1 MSPGQK
7 SYFQM
12 SSSAQQQARRQQRV
26 EELCAASIRAISG
39 QPDLH
44 FRGKRLYQGESSLP
58 MNAPHHRIDTATAP
72 FVDCRAAADGMALRL
87 LYSDAELHKARCPVK
102 PIARLVFELLEQL
115 RVEALVPEQ
124 LSGMAAN
131 LEQRFERWSH
141 DFYTSGSAEGSSGIF
156 LYTVAQ
162 MCWARLNARQV
173 LEETEDF
180 IESTRFSLASS
191 MGTALAGLRRNR
203 HDQAAYIPHAL
214 AIAELIDNIIESQR
228 AGQSATKND
237 SSDDDDDEAQQGFA
251 LLLDFDQDGDDNDGF
266 ASARTGISKAFG
278 ENQQG
283 YKVYTI
289 AHDREVVAAT
299 LVRAE
304 QLEEY
309 RQRLDSGI
317 AEQGVNVQRIARHLA
332 AVLATPQRDDWLY
345 GEEEGRIDGRR
356 LAQLVTSPT
365 ERRLFYQERQRPVAD
380 CVVSLLIDCSGSM
393 RHQSEPVA
401 MLADI
406 LIRALDMIGASSEL
420 LGFTTNTWNGGKP
433 YKEWMRQGRP
443 AYPGRL
449 NETCHLVFKEADRG
463 WRRSRRNI
471 AALLKGDLYREGID
485 GEAVEWACTRL
496 LARSES
502 RKILIVISD
511 GCPADSATNLTNDP
525 FYLDNHLKQV
535 LARRERQGEVD
546 ILGLGVGLDLSPF
559 YRHCLATDMS
569 QVLDTHLF
577 EEIVQL
583 IRHRKRR

>member
-1 MSPGQK
+1 MNST
-7 SYFQM
+7 
-12 SSSAQQQARRQQRV
+12 AQQQARRQQRV

-44 FRGKRLYQGESSLP
+44 FRGKQLYQGEHSLP
-58 MNAPHHRIDTATAP
+58 MHAPHHRIDTAVAP
-72 FVDCRAAADGMALRL
+72 FADCRAAADGMALRL
-87 LYSDAELHKARCPVK
+87 LFSDAKLHKAHCPIK

-115 RVEALVPEQ
+115 RVEALVPVQ
-124 LSGMAAN
+124 LGGMATN
-131 LEQRFERWSH
+131 LEHRFERWSH
-141 DFYTSGSAEGSSGIF
+141 DFYASGSAEGSSGIL

-191 MGTALAGLRRNR
+191 MGTALAALRRNR
-203 HDQAAYIPHAL
+203 HDQAAYIPHAR
-214 AIAELIDNIIESQR
+214 AIAELIDNIIETQR
-228 AGQSATKND
+228 AGQSADKDDSKND
-237 SSDDDDDEAQQGFA
+237 DEDDQKGFA
-251 LLLDFDQDGDDNDGF
+251 LLLDFDQDGDDESGF
-266 ASARTGISKAFG
+266 ASARSGTSKAFG

-283 YKVYTI
+283 YKVYTT
-289 AHDREVVAAT
+289 AHDREVAAAS
-299 LVRAE
+299 LVRAA
-304 QLEEY
+304 QLDEC
-309 RQRLDSGI
+309 RQRLDKGI
-317 AEQGVNVQRIARHLA
+317 AEQGVNVQRIARQLG
-332 AVLATPQRDDWLY
+332 AVLATPQRDGFLY

-356 LAQLVTSPT
+356 LAQLVSSPT

-380 CVVSLLIDCSGSM
+380 CVVSILIDCSGSM

-420 LGFTTNTWNGGKP
+420 LGFTTNAWNGGKP

-449 NETCHLVFKEADRG
+449 SETCHLVFKEANRG
-463 WRRSRRNI
+463 WRRSRRDI

-485 GEAVEWACTRL
+485 GEAVDWACNRL

-502 RKILIVISD
+502 RKILLVISD

-525 FYLDNHLKQV
+525 FYLDNHLKEV
-535 LARRERQGEVD
+535 LARRERQGEVA

-569 QVLDTHLF
+569 QVLDNRLF
-577 EEIVQL
+577 DEIVQL
-583 IRHRKRR
+583 ISHRKRR

>member
-1 MSPGQK
+1 
-7 SYFQM
+7 M
-12 SSSAQQQARRQQRV
+12 SSTPQQQARRQQRV

-39 QPDLH
+39 EADLH
-44 FRGKRLYQGESSLP
+44 FRGKRLYQGEHRLP
-58 MNAPHHRIDTATAP
+58 MHAPHHRIDTSVAS
-72 FVDCRAAADGMALRL
+72 FIDCRAAADGMALRL
-87 LYSDAELHKARCPVK
+87 LYSDANLHKTHCPIK

-115 RVEALVPEQ
+115 RVETLVPAR
-124 LSGMAAN
+124 LTGVVAN

-141 DFYTSGSAEGSSGIF
+141 DFYTSGSAEGSSGIL

-203 HDQAAYIPHAL
+203 HDQAAYIPHAQ
-214 AIAELIDNIIESQR
+214 AIAELIDNLVEAQR
-228 AGQSATKND
+228 AGQSADND
-237 SSDDDDDEAQQGFA
+237 ESNKDDDEDEQKGFA
-251 LLLDFDQDGDDNDGF
+251 LLLDFDQDGDDDDGF
-266 ASARTGISKAFG
+266 ASARSGTSKAFG

-283 YKVYTI
+283 YTVYTT
-289 AHDREVVAAT
+289 AHDREVSAAG
-299 LVRAE
+299 LVRAA
-304 QLEEY
+304 QLEAY
-309 RQRLDSGI
+309 RERLDAGI
-317 AEQGVNVQRIARHLA
+317 AEQGINVQRIARQLA
-332 AVLATPQRDDWLY
+332 AVLATLQRDGWLY

-356 LAQLVTSPT
+356 LAQLVSSPT

-380 CVVSLLIDCSGSM
+380 CVVSILIDCSGSM

-449 NETCHLVFKEADRG
+449 NEICHLVFKSADRG
-463 WRRSRRNI
+463 WRRSRRDI
-471 AALLKGDLYREGID
+471 AALLKGDLFREGID
-485 GEAVEWACTRL
+485 GEAVDWACNRL
-496 LARSES
+496 LARNES
-502 RKILIVISD
+502 RKILMVISD
-511 GCPADSATNLTNDP
+511 GCPADSATNLTNDA
-525 FYLDNHLKQV
+525 FYLDNHLKEV

-559 YRHCLATDMS
+559 YRHSLATDMS
-569 QVLDTHLF
+569 QVLNNHLF

-583 IRHRKRR
+583 IGHRKRR